1 MLPLMVGVSMQA
13 QSVSDK
19 QMDER
24 FNDNKLPY
32 GWFTEGWKV
41 DSTGVVK
48 KGGGF
53 DLSELLGSFGN
64 NQPEENNPEENPE
77 NPEEKTENDSTKN
90 QTPSIDL
97 SKLMGGGSSY
107 NYLMTPPLS
116 VQSGE
121 VLVFS
126 AKKGGGQ
133 CQWLLLVERC
143 ECHLCL
149 CRDLRANGQ
158 LRTCTLVD

>member
-1 MLPLMVGVSMQA
+1 MKKRSTLLIMLFLLAGVNMQA
-13 QSVSDK
+13 QSVSES

-48 KGGGF
+48 KGGGGF

-64 NQPEENNPEENPE
+64 NQPEEKTEGDPE
-77 NPEEKTENDSTKN
+77 NPEETTENDSTKN

-126 AKKGGGQ
+126 AKKGGGGDS
-133 CQWLLLVERC
+133 ER
-143 ECHLCL
+143 HNLC
-149 CRDLRANGQ
+149 G
-158 LRTCTLVD
+158 